1 MQGHTT
7 NEKLPAIMIIPAYRP
22 PSDFPERV
30 RNLLSL
36 GFLSVIVVDDGSGE
50 KYEKTFERVGIIQ
63 GAILLT
69 HVKNRGKGCALKT
82 AFKFCRNKYSEKYVF
97 VTSDCDGQHTELDC
111 MRVAISAMSSGEIVF
126 GVRDFGD
133 HNIPVRSRIGNR
145 LSGFLYRQIYGSGLS
160 DTQTGLRAFD
170 YSHLSELCDIPGE
183 RFEYEMNV
191 LTYFAKKGVFP
202 REIHIRT
209 VYNTP
214 EGRKKPADNSNFRVV
229 LDTFRVGHALL
240 GSLWAYFAVAALG
253 AASDLTLFYLFVK
266 YIFASL
272 TPAVSLLMSTVSAR
286 LISSAINFFL
296 NSKYVFGKS
305 DRNAL
310 RRYYV
315 VWSARLAISYATVCF
330 IEAFVTSS
338 PFAVSL
344 MKGAVDFLIAI
355 ITCKLQFSWVFSF
368 GEYAK

>member
-1 MQGHTT
+1 
-7 NEKLPAIMIIPAYRP
+7 MIIPAYRP
-22 PSDFPERV
+22 PSDLPGRV

-36 GFLSVIVVDDGSGE
+36 GFLSVIVVDDGSGK
-50 KYEKTFERVGIIQ
+50 KYEKTFEKVGKIP
-63 GAILLT
+63 GVTLLT
-69 HVKNRGKGCALKT
+69 HIKNKGKGCALKT
-82 AFKFCRNKYSEKYVF
+82 AFKFCRNKYFGKYIF
-97 VTSDCDGQHTELDC
+97 VTSDCDGQHTEIDC
-111 MRVAISAMSSGEIVF
+111 MRVAISAMSSGDIVF
-126 GVRDFGD
+126 GVRDFGGRD
-133 HNIPVRSRIGNR
+133 IPVHSRVGNR
-145 LSGFLYRQIYGSGLS
+145 LTGFLYRQIYGSGLS
-160 DTQTGLRAFD
+160 DTQTGLRAFA
-170 YSHLSELCDIPGE
+170 YSHLAELCEIPGE

-191 LTYFAKKGVFP
+191 LIHFAKKGVFP
-202 REIHIRT
+202 REIPIRT
-209 VYNTP
+209 VYETHA
-214 EGRKKPADNSNFRVV
+214 GKKKTADNSNFRI
-229 LDTFRVGHALL
+229 LSDTFRVGRALL
-240 GSLWAYFAVAALG
+240 GNLWAYFAVAALG
-253 AASDLTLFYLFVK
+253 AASDLTLFYLFIK

-305 DRNAL
+305 DRSAL